1 MVYLLA
7 TIANDA
13 DYMPAHLFALRSEL
27 AAPDAKGPEHW
38 GVGYFA
44 DDRALIIKKPSEILS
59 ERSAYELAPEVKS
72 RVVVTCAEEDGIRDA
87 APPFRF
93 RRWLFGC
100 AGDLTPLDQ
109 IRQRIVDRLPDFVRS
124 ELDQKSAGELA
135 FAMFL
140 AELYRTGR
148 LDDPLAT
155 QASLAQGLGATA
167 DTIRGLCAEAQA
179 EIQAA
184 YVATN
189 GRSVMVSN
197 AGIGL
202 AYRVVEGLEQLP
214 DGPPD
219 PAMTDFKE
227 VAAALKRFRAIV
239 VAAHVPDGRPGWTP
253 IAEGSTL
260 LVDRQLTVSALD
272 P

>member
-13 DYMPAHLFALRSEL
+13 DYMPAHLYALKSEL
-27 AAPDAKGPEHW
+27 AAAEAAGPEHW

-59 ERSAYELAPEVKS
+59 DRSAYELAPEVRS
-72 RVVVTCAEEDGIRDA
+72 RVVVACAEEDGVRDS

-100 AGDLTPLDQ
+100 AGDLSPLGA
-109 IRQRIVDRLPDFVRS
+109 IRQRIVDHLPDFVRT
-124 ELDQKSAGELA
+124 ELDHKGAGELA

-155 QASLAQGLGATA
+155 QQSLAQGLGTTA
-167 DTIRGLCAEAQA
+167 DTIRGLVAEAQA
-179 EIQAA
+179 DVQAA

-189 GRSVMVSN
+189 GRSVMVTA
-197 AGIGL
+197 AGIPL
-202 AYRVVEGLEQLP
+202 AYRVVEGLERLP

-219 PAMTDFKE
+219 PTMTDFKE
-227 VAAALKRFRAIV
+227 VATALKRFRAVV
-239 VAAHVPDGRPGWTP
+239 VAAHVPQGRPGWTP
-253 IAEGSTL
+253 IAESTTL
-260 LVDRQLTVSALD
+260 LVNRQLEVSTHEG
-272 P
+272 